1 MADNPLRKIT
11 EWSKAISLE
20 LFMSKDEILETYLN
34 IIYTGP
40 NIYGVEQAS
49 KYYFNKTVND
59 LSLAECAYIAG
70 INIAP
75 NAFNPFGEK
84 DT

>member
-11 EWSKAISLE
+11 EWTKAISLE

-59 LSLAECAYIAG
+59 LIYIF
-70 INIAP
+70 IMSYLSYCILM
-75 NAFNPFGEK
+75 
-84 DT
+84 

>member
-34 IIYTGP
+34 KIK
-40 NIYGVEQAS
+40 NI
-49 KYYFNKTVND
+49 
-59 LSLAECAYIAG
+59 
-70 INIAP
+70 
-75 NAFNPFGEK
+75 NAQ
-84 DT
+84 